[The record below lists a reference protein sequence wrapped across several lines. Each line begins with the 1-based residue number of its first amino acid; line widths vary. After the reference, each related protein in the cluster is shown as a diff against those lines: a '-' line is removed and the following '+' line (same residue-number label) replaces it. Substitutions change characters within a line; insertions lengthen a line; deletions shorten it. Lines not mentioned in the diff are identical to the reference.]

1 MCIALCV
8 FCTVLQKA
16 QSQPADKIIEQMEKE
31 GCAVLESKIQVCKYD
46 YSVNGK
52 VLEAIS
58 FRLTGSGPFLVCCSS
73 PVINGLPRTID
84 STLPGVPQN
93 MRDET
98 GGMTKRCGSAP
109 RYCRWND

>member
-1 MCIALCV
+1 MCMALCV
-8 FCTVLQKA
+8 FCTVVAKA

-58 FRLTGSGPFLVCCSS
+58 YRATGSGPF
-73 PVINGLPRTID
+73 PVVLLIPGHQRTAK
-84 STLPGVPQN
+84 N
-93 MRDET
+93 YR
-98 GGMTKRCGSAP
+98 
-109 RYCRWND
+109 